1 MNGDDTGDTGD
12 TGDGNNTRARKR
24 DHLRLVSAG
33 AVQMQDLSNGLE
45 RWRLAFDPFPDLAL
59 ADVDCGASFLGR
71 ELSMPFLIGA
81 MSGGVSEATRVN
93 RNLARA
99 AQASGV
105 ALELGSM
112 RLALEA
118 SRDPRTKE
126 RALDGFDL
134 RDLLPDQA
142 FIGNLGVTILH
153 AHGVDAIVGLVRDLR
168 LDALSLHLNPLHEAF
183 QGQGT
188 TDFSGL
194 RPKVEALHGAL
205 NRAGLQLGLKTV
217 GFGASTRALTRLA
230 ELPFDYL
237 ELNGAGGTSFTR
249 VEAARLEAGPR
260 QKAIRPFLD
269 FGVPLAEGLRA
280 AAWMRQP
287 WALIGGGGLRDG
299 VDLLKVLALGASL
312 GSVAAPLL
320 APALDSAEAVT
331 QALDA
336 LREGLRVAMFVTS
349 CRDVAA
355 VRAAGSALLEEV
367 LP

>member
-1 MNGDDTGDTGD
+1 MNSDDKS
-12 TGDGNNTRARKR
+12 DGQERKR
-24 DHLRLVSAG
+24 DHLRLVIEG
-33 AVQMQDLSNGLE
+33 AVQMKELSNGLE
-45 RWRLAFDPFPDLAL
+45 RWRLAFDPFPDLSL
-59 ADVDCGASFLGR
+59 QSVDCGARFLDR

-81 MSGGVSEATRVN
+81 MSGGVAEATRMN

-99 AQASGV
+99 AQASGI

-118 SRDPRTKE
+118 PGAASAAMDS
-126 RALDGFDL
+126 FDL
-134 RDLLPDQA
+134 RDLVPDHPLL
-142 FIGNLGVTILH
+142 GNLGVTILH
-153 AHGVDAIVGLVRDLR
+153 AHAIDAVVGLAKDLR

-183 QGQGT
+183 QAGGT

-194 RPKVEALHGAL
+194 RPKVEALHRAL
-205 NRAGLQLGLKTV
+205 HRAGIQLGLKTV
-217 GFGASTRALTRLA
+217 GFGASTPALVRLA

-249 VEAARLEAGPR
+249 VEAARLDAGPR

-280 AAWMRQP
+280 ATWMQRP
-287 WALIGGGGLRDG
+287 WPVVAGGGLRDG

-312 GSVAAPLL
+312 GSMAAPLL
-320 APALDSAEAVT
+320 APALDSAEAVI
-331 QALDA
+331 QELDA
-336 LREGLRVAMFVTS
+336 LREGLRVAMFV
-349 CRDVAA
+349 CARRDLAA
-355 VRAAGSALLEEV
+355 VREAGSALLEEV